1 MSKTP
6 DELWTNADRA
16 SSAKEACLKFARI
29 VGLDMDDEERVV
41 VQGLVTNLMH
51 LCHADGGDAYE
62 MVAAA
67 GRRFQEEY
75 EEEEFGGDE

>member
-1 MSKTP
+1 M
-6 DELWTNADRA
+6 TNADRA
-16 SSAKEACLKFARI
+16 KTAREACETFASL
-29 VGLDMDDEERVV
+29 VGLDMYNEEAVA
-41 VQGLVTNLMH
+41 VQDLVTNLMH
-51 LCHADGGDAYE
+51 MCHADGGDAYQ

>member
-1 MSKTP
+1 M
-6 DELWTNADRA
+6 TNADRA
-16 SSAKEACLKFARI
+16 KTARKACEKFAPL
-29 VGLDMDDEERVV
+29 VGLDMDDEEAVV
-41 VQGLVTNLMH
+41 VQDLVTNLMH
-51 LCHADGGDAYE
+51 MCHADGGDAHQ